1 MKIYQIFYDQ
11 NSMSRLDS
19 SFIPFDNSNS
29 NNTEWF
35 EYSAI
40 REILRSNSF
49 SPDEYV
55 GVFSPKFYEKTGLI
69 GTDVIESLENFDADV
84 ISFSPHFS
92 QIALFKNIFIQGDNY
107 HPGLLEV
114 SRNLFEK
121 INLKINL
128 DDLIMDQT
136 RTIYSNYFIAKYSF
150 WLEYFKYSERIF
162 EIANGES
169 ELAAR
174 LNSTTSYKNKTNIK
188 MKVFVMERLIS
199 AVLIHLNANAAIGF
213 SHTKSN
219 YYHIYGE
226 NLRDFL
232 VMDSLKSTFLKTKM
246 KIYLRMYSE
255 QRKKFIEKISNKRI

>member
-1 MKIYQIFYDQ
+1 MKIYQIFYDE
-11 NSMSRLDS
+11 NSMTRLDS

-29 NNTEWF
+29 NKFDWF

-40 REILRSNSF
+40 REIFRTNSF

-55 GVFSPKFYEKTGLI
+55 GIFSPKFYKKTGLI

-92 QIALFKNIFIQGDNY
+92 HIALFKNIFIQGDNY

-114 SRNLFEK
+114 CRNLFDK
-121 INLKINL
+121 IGLKINL

-136 RTIYSNYFIAKYSF
+136 RIIFSNYFIAKYSF
-150 WLEYFKYSERIF
+150 WLEYFKFSERIY

-169 ELAAR
+169 ELAAK

-199 AVLIHLNANAAIGF
+199 AVLTHLNANAAIGF
-213 SHTKSN
+213 AYTKSN

-232 VMDSLKSTFLKTKM
+232 VMDSLKSTYLKTKM
-246 KIYLRMYSE
+246 KIYLRMYLE
-255 QRKKFIEKISNKRI
+255 QRKKFIEKIS

>member
-1 MKIYQIFYDQ
+1 MKIYQIFYDE
-11 NSMSRLDS
+11 NSMTRLDS

-29 NNTEWF
+29 NKFDWF

-40 REILRSNSF
+40 REIFRTNSF

-55 GVFSPKFYEKTGLI
+55 GIFSPKFYKKTGLI

-92 QIALFKNIFIQGDNY
+92 HIALFKNIFIQGDNY

-114 SRNLFEK
+114 CRNLFDK
-121 INLKINL
+121 IGLKINL

-136 RTIYSNYFIAKYSF
+136 RIIFSNYFIAKYSF
-150 WLEYFKYSERIF
+150 WLEYFKFSERIY

-169 ELAAR
+169 ELAAK

-199 AVLIHLNANAAIGF
+199 AVLTHLNANAAIGF
-213 SHTKSN
+213 AYTKSN

-232 VMDSLKSTFLKTKM
+232 VMDSLKSTYLKTKM
-246 KIYLRMYSE
+246 KIYLRMYLE
-255 QRKKFIEKISNKRI
+255 QRKKFIEKISNK

>member
-1 MKIYQIFYDQ
+1 LKIYQIFYDE
-11 NSMSRLDS
+11 NSMTRLDS

-29 NNTEWF
+29 NKFDWF

-40 REILRSNSF
+40 REIFRTNSF

-55 GVFSPKFYEKTGLI
+55 GIFSPKFYKKTGLI

-92 QIALFKNIFIQGDNY
+92 HIALFKNIFIQGDNY

-114 SRNLFEK
+114 CRNLFDK
-121 INLKINL
+121 IGLKINL

-136 RTIYSNYFIAKYSF
+136 RIIFSNYFIAKYSF
-150 WLEYFKYSERIF
+150 WLEYFKFSERIY

-169 ELAAR
+169 ELAAK

-199 AVLIHLNANAAIGF
+199 AVLTHLNANAAIGF
-213 SHTKSN
+213 AYTKSN

-232 VMDSLKSTFLKTKM
+232 VMDSLKSTYLKTKM
-246 KIYLRMYSE
+246 KIYLRMYLE
-255 QRKKFIEKISNKRI
+255 QRKKFIEKISNK